1 MIKINY
7 KQPEPTESPDD
18 ICIYNLKISD
28 KYRNLK
34 TFSESSVA
42 WLKNDPT
49 RNYQDLEILIRN
61 LDLDTHLIAKPFNK
75 LEFPE
80 LVLSIPNRQTQPD
93 NLTYMLLVS
102 CRPKSEAIKELENY
116 HECYDINFNYL
127 KQTGS
132 FSNPN
137 ITNENENVNNKANSD
152 YENEKKILNS
162 ELKYDFIVVTGK
174 ESIQVIYED
183 LVKRYEKEP
192 ETKICGKLDDKDIF
206 SLTINGEI
214 VSPIGWIEVDNDYK
228 LIDFRMFRK
237 N

>member
-1 MIKINY
+1 M
-7 KQPEPTESPDD
+7 
-18 ICIYNLKISD
+18 
-28 KYRNLK
+28 
-34 TFSESSVA
+34 
-42 WLKNDPT
+42 
-49 RNYQDLEILIRN
+49 EILIRN

-75 LEFPE
+75 SEYPE
-80 LVLSIPNRQTQPD
+80 LVLSIPNRQVQPD

-192 ETKICGKLDDKDIF
+192 EKKICGQLGDKDIF

-214 VSPIGWIEVDNDYK
+214 VSPIGWIEVDDDYK